1 MIEIDLTTAVGLY
14 STILILIIVVIWL
27 YTEVAV
33 RRTQRVLA
41 KQSLWRC
48 VFCGYSYL
56 DESAEEISQCP
67 RCESFNSVGDKHAK
81 AVRSRTQ
88 GPLEEEVEA
97 AARGEDDGQRRNPS
111 HRKRPHQKRRGG
123 RRRG

>member
-1 MIEIDLTTAVGLY
+1 MIEIELTTAVALY
-14 STILILIIVVIWL
+14 SAILVLIIGAIWL

-41 KQSLWRC
+41 KQFLWRC

-56 DESAEEISQCP
+56 DESAAQISQCP
-67 RCESFNSVGDKHAK
+67 RCESFNTIGDKHAK
-81 AVRSRTQ
+81 AVVSRSEALLGDT
-88 GPLEEEVEA
+88 VENVH
-97 AARGEDDGQRRNPS
+97 EDESEFRRNSS

-123 RRRG
+123 RRRR